1 MKCMVKVLSYK
12 VSNLFFPVTSN
23 SKFKVEA
30 LSLWDIPC
38 VPAFN
43 MGVDITISDFNHPCE
58 VCKSTNGIIGLP
70 DKYLFV
76 NQLMV
81 L

>member
-43 MGVDITISDFNHPCE
+43 MGVDITISYFNHHVKFANRP
-58 VCKSTNGIIGLP
+58 
-70 DKYLFV
+70 
-76 NQLMV
+76 MV
-81 L
+81 LQDCLTNICL